1 MPGTKSGLT
10 DRDAIVMRKFIAIA
24 VLVPLAILI
33 VMFAVANREIIT
45 VSFDPFDSVAPALA
59 FKMPLFMLIFALV
72 TVGVVVGG
80 IAAWLKQH
88 KWRMRARRAEA
99 EARDLRSRLDADQP
113 RRKVPALE
121 ASPPFAVPPAA

>member
-1 MPGTKSGLT
+1 MPGTRPGLT
-10 DRDAIVMRKFIAIA
+10 DRNAIVMRKFIVIA
-24 VLVPLAILI
+24 VLVPLAILV

-45 VSFDPFDSVAPALA
+45 VSFDPFDSVAPTLA